1 MKSGWAKIEWLG
13 IGALFVVSL
22 LVVLGIA
29 IFFAQAKEHFDENVR
44 RLFIE
49 AIVMEKE
56 KKVKESNLFIAFGA
70 SDEEKTG
77 YVTVEN
83 EKGKIYL
90 NKSSFIGDYTIAE
103 KNERA
108 AQTYFRL
115 KNPIRPAVLDSFF
128 RIELAKNGLST
139 STAVQYKDRVK
150 GVVLYSTYDTPSLK
164 SAYATKEII
173 TGVENEICLQGY
185 VFVPWWEM
193 LGKSKVHILG
203 LLIGWLLVVLFS
215 FASFLL
221 YRKKEKSASALD
233 LVPVY
238 ESDSVPAAELIP
250 TVEFDLAPVPDPIPF
265 TPEARILTLAEIS
278 PQEHVIIQLTPDLYW
293 DIKSSKLI
301 HNGQDEVPLTLQF
314 SQLMTIFLGKA
325 DYYVSRDELLEFLG
339 GKDSGGV
346 KDRLDQA
353 IRRFRKALESVPE
366 IQIEN
371 DRGKGYVMTIISSS
385 FLPEADTAIDDNSN
399 EF

>member
-1 MKSGWAKIEWLG
+1 MKSGWVKIERLG

-29 IFFAQAKEHFDENVR
+29 ISFTQAKEHFDENVR

-70 SDEEKTG
+70 SDEKETG

-83 EKGKIYL
+83 EKGKMYL
-90 NKSSFIGDYTIAE
+90 NKPSFIGDYTIAE

-150 GVVLYSTYDTPSLK
+150 GAILYSTSDTTSLK
-164 SAYATKEII
+164 SAYATKEIL
-173 TGVENEICLQGY
+173 TGIENEISLQGY
-185 VFVPWWEM
+185 VFVSWWEV
-193 LGKSKVHILG
+193 LGKSKGRVWGLIISWILV
-203 LLIGWLLVVLFS
+203 IVFSSVSLLV
-215 FASFLL
+215 
-221 YRKKEKSASALD
+221 YRKKEKSVPTPGLI
-233 LVPVY
+233 LVSEP
-238 ESDSVPAAELIP
+238 DSVPA
-250 TVEFDLAPVPDPIPF
+250 PDPIPF

-314 SQLMTIFLGKA
+314 SQLMTLFFSKT

-366 IQIEN
+366 IRIEN

-385 FLPEADTAIDDNSN
+385 FLPETDTAIDDNSN
-399 EF
+399 GF

>member
-29 IFFAQAKEHFDENVR
+29 ISFTQAKEHFDENVR

-70 SDEEKTG
+70 SDEEETG

-83 EKGKIYL
+83 EKGKMYL
-90 NKSSFIGDYTIAE
+90 NKSSFIEDYTIDE

-115 KNPIRPAVLDSFF
+115 KNPIQPAVLDSLF
-128 RIELAKNGLST
+128 RIELTKSGFST
-139 STAVQYKDRVK
+139 STAVRYKDHVK
-150 GVVLYSTYDTPSLK
+150 GVILYSTSDTPSLK
-164 SAYATKEII
+164 SAYATKEIL
-173 TGVENEICLQGY
+173 TGIENEISLQGY
-185 VFVPWWEM
+185 VFVSWWEM
-193 LGKSKVHILG
+193 LGKSKVHIVG
-203 LLIGWLLVVLFS
+203 LLIGWVLVIVFS
-215 FASFLL
+215 LTSFIV
-221 YRKKEKSASALD
+221 YRKKVKSVLIPD
-233 LVPVY
+233 PILVSEP
-238 ESDSVPAAELIP
+238 DSVPA
-250 TVEFDLAPVPDPIPF
+250 PDPIPF

-314 SQLMTIFLGKA
+314 SQLMTLFFSKT

-366 IQIEN
+366 IRIEN
-371 DRGKGYVMTIISSS
+371 DRGKGYVMTITSSS
-385 FLPEADTAIDDNSN
+385 FLPETDAAVDDNSN